1 MLYEGI
7 QHVRMFRVAYP
18 SRHNHLPDDLNEES
32 VMSLGIT
39 ICDTLRQMLTNNIL
53 LYILYR
59 VCIKSTHSNN
69 INNVRKKE
77 EFHILLLL
85 LRKKLNIIIPIKFQ
99 F

>member
-1 MLYEGI
+1 
-7 QHVRMFRVAYP
+7 MFRITYP
-18 SRHNHLPDDLNEES
+18 SIPNHLPDDLNEES
-32 VMSLGIT
+32 VVSLGIT

-77 EFHILLLL
+77 KLHILLLL
-85 LRKKLNIIIPIKFQ
+85 IKEN
-99 F
+99 

>member
-7 QHVRMFRVAYP
+7 QHVRMFRVSYT
-18 SRHNHLPDDLNEES
+18 SRPNYLPHDLIEES
-32 VMSLGIT
+32 AMSLRIT

-53 LYILYR
+53 LYILYK

-77 EFHILLLL
+77 NLYLLLLL
-85 LRKKLNIIIPIKFQ
+85 LR
-99 F
+99 